1 MIYTVREGDTVDLIA
16 AATGAPVEDIIYAN
30 QIAYPYRL
38 AVGESLYVPSG
49 ARTRERTPI
58 RSFGYVYPFIAETV
72 LQSTLPFLTDL
83 YIFSYGF
90 TPEGELIEPPAGDA
104 HLIGAAAGAGVDPIM
119 VLTPLDAAGHFNDN
133 LVTAVVGDPD
143 VQERLIWNL
152 GRTLQ
157 EKGYRGINIDFE
169 YVQAGDREGFAD
181 FVDRVRR
188 VMNVFG
194 YPVTVALAPKTS
206 ADQKGQLYEGIDY
219 ALLGEAAD
227 GVMLMTYEW
236 GYTYGPPMAVAPI
249 NMVRRV
255 VEYAVSSIPRE
266 KISLGIPNYGY
277 DWPLPYT
284 RGKTKAENISS
295 AQAVQRAIDFG
306 VEIFFDETARSPY
319 YHYWQY
325 GIRHEVW
332 FEDARS
338 ISAKFDLIRE
348 FGLSGAGYWQL
359 MNFFRPNW
367 LLMQERFSIEK

>member
-1 MIYTVREGDTVDLIA
+1 M
-16 AATGAPVEDIIYAN
+16 
-30 QIAYPYRL
+30 
-38 AVGESLYVPSG
+38 
-49 ARTRERTPI
+49 
-58 RSFGYVYPFIAETV
+58 
-72 LQSTLPFLTDL
+72 
-83 YIFSYGF
+83 
-90 TPEGELIEPPAGDA
+90 
-104 HLIGAAAGAGVDPIM
+104 
-119 VLTPLDAAGHFNDN
+119 
-133 LVTAVVGDPD
+133 
-143 VQERLIWNL
+143 
-152 GRTLQ
+152 
-157 EKGYRGINIDFE
+157 
-169 YVQAGDREGFAD
+169 
-181 FVDRVRR
+181 
-188 VMNVFG
+188 
-194 YPVTVALAPKTS
+194 
-206 ADQKGQLYEGIDY
+206 GIDY

-338 ISAKFDLIRE
+338 ISAKFDLIRSKRRRILAAYE
-348 FGLSGAGYWQL
+348 FFQAELAADAGEVFDRKIGHPALLSPFQACA
-359 MNFFRPNW
+359 
-367 LLMQERFSIEK
+367 E

>member
-1 MIYTVREGDTVDLIA
+1 MIYTVRKGDTVDLIA

-30 QIAYPYRL
+30 QIEYPYRL

-49 ARTRERTPI
+49 AMPRERTPI

-72 LQSTLPFLTDL
+72 LQATLPFLTDL

-90 TPEGELIEPPAGDA
+90 TPEGELIEPPTGDA
-104 HLIGAAAGAGVDPIM
+104 HLIGAAAGAGVNPVM

-133 LVTAVVGDPD
+133 LVTAVVGDPT

-169 YVQAGDREGFAD
+169 YVQADDRVGFAD

-219 ALLGEAAD
+219 ALLGAAAD

-236 GYTYGPPMAVAPI
+236 GYTY
-249 NMVRRV
+249 NQ
-255 VEYAVSSIPRE
+255 
-266 KISLGIPNYGY
+266 
-277 DWPLPYT
+277 T
-284 RGKTKAENISS
+284 
-295 AQAVQRAIDFG
+295 
-306 VEIFFDETARSPY
+306 
-319 YHYWQY
+319 
-325 GIRHEVW
+325 
-332 FEDARS
+332 
-338 ISAKFDLIRE
+338 
-348 FGLSGAGYWQL
+348 GL
-359 MNFFRPNW
+359 W
-367 LLMQERFSIEK
+367 L